1 MVNRGWLCGLVG
13 ILCLGMAGC
22 WDRVEIE
29 ERGFV
34 VGIAIDNAQD
44 QQGQTA
50 DLSDQAESLRKVR
63 YVVTY
68 QFVNPEGMQGGGK
81 SSGGKGPGNGES
93 SGQPM
98 FNISTEGK
106 TLLEASR
113 DMVTKASRTPYIEH
127 LKMIIISERIA
138 KEGHLGP
145 VLDLYL
151 RDNEARRGTKVF
163 VSQGDPRKVLEV
175 DPQNEKLPVLFIDSI
190 AGNVRKNGK
199 MLQKARIGD
208 VHGILLTNESFAL
221 PRISAQNNQVD
232 LTGSVVIHGS
242 MNRMVGALDAQETET
257 LNYLTGQT
265 KSDVFEVPMKEGL
278 VSYENKHLKRKVTAK
293 VKDPKQI
300 AFTIELYSD
309 GVVGDS
315 LADYS
320 YVKQTV
326 IEEIERTA
334 AELLENRSKRLIDKL
349 QHQYKADILGLDK
362 HLHHFHPQTWN
373 RIKKDWDYGDN
384 FFSSSDIQVKASVKI
399 REFGAIHK
407 VEKYRAGGMK

>member
-138 KEGHLGP
+138 KEGTWALCSIFIYAIMRRAGDESFC
-145 VLDLYL
+145 V
-151 RDNEARRGTKVF
+151 ARRP
-163 VSQGDPRKVLEV
+163 SQG
-175 DPQNEKLPVLFIDSI
+175 
-190 AGNVRKNGK
+190 AGGR
-199 MLQKARIGD
+199 
-208 VHGILLTNESFAL
+208 S
-221 PRISAQNNQVD
+221 P
-232 LTGSVVIHGS
+232 
-242 MNRMVGALDAQETET
+242 
-257 LNYLTGQT
+257 
-265 KSDVFEVPMKEGL
+265 
-278 VSYENKHLKRKVTAK
+278 KREA
-293 VKDPKQI
+293 
-300 AFTIELYSD
+300 A
-309 GVVGDS
+309 GVV
-315 LADYS
+315 
-320 YVKQTV
+320 
-326 IEEIERTA
+326 
-334 AELLENRSKRLIDKL
+334 
-349 QHQYKADILGLDK
+349 H
-362 HLHHFHPQTWN
+362 
-373 RIKKDWDYGDN
+373 
-384 FFSSSDIQVKASVKI
+384 
-399 REFGAIHK
+399 
-407 VEKYRAGGMK
+407 